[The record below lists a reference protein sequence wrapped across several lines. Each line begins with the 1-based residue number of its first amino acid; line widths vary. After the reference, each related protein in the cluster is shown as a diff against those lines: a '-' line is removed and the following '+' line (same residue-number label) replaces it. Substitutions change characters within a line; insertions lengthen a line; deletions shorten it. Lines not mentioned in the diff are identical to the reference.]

1 MADDITTLIIEIK
14 SDKVTKARKELNRL
28 DKQSKT
34 TEKRNEKLS
43 DSFRTVAASIG
54 AAAAAGFALR
64 RSFTALK
71 EFQVLDAQLRT
82 ATGSAD
88 AAAEKFE
95 ELEKFALTMPDG
107 LNDIVAAFVK
117 LKNLGLDPSE
127 QALLSYA
134 NTASAMGKSLDQF
147 IEAVAD
153 AATAEFERLKEFGI
167 RAKNQGET
175 IAFTFRGVTTEVANN
190 AKAIEGFLQRIGKE
204 EFFGAAA
211 ERAKTLEGA
220 ISNVDAA
227 MDKFFRSL
235 SDNEAV
241 GGNFVRLLNLATI
254 SFNNWADTF
263 NPGKEQQR
271 IERMNDL
278 RNEIM
283 GLNREIKVL
292 ESSPTQLALQNSFVG
307 KLFNARSLDEL
318 KTKVAALTA
327 EYAALVRAGSKVEPA
342 QDAGSLVITGDPLS
356 GLLDPL
362 TGDLP
367 DVARDEYAE
376 LIDDLNKQTD
386 TFVDSWEHAAGRISV
401 TTRSLFEKMPEWAEL
416 STRQQ
421 LGAFETMASGLAA
434 LAAQTEGRESSRY
447 KELSKVA
454 VIANTAGAIMRAYQD
469 LGYVGGSVAAIGL
482 AATGKA
488 QLNAIESNSIAG
500 GGPGIN
506 ISGGG
511 APQQGTSEFV
521 LGESIRTSG
530 IASGTRPVQNNIRF
544 EIKTIDSSDMRSA
557 IISQKGTIMRVV
569 QDATR
574 ERAR

>member
-14 SDKVTKARKELNRL
+14 SDKVAKARKELNRL

-342 QDAGSLVITGDPLS
+342 QDAGSLVITGDPLA

-469 LGYVGGSVAAIGL
+469 LGYVAGSVAAIGL